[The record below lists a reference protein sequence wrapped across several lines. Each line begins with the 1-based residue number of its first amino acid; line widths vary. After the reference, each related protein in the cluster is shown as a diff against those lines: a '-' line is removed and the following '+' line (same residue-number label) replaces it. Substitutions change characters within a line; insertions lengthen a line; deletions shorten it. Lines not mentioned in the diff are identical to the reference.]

1 MRLKQVLIFGSG
13 AAVLFAL
20 PIVASK
26 ATQWISESSL
36 HKAEVRAKAVG
47 VAVTP
52 EDALAGYQN
61 PPDKD
66 NAAEAV
72 KSILGKL
79 SLPPTNE
86 EFQPSWKSPYK
97 ESEAAVGKWQ
107 AKAFKR
113 NNRTNLHELEGPVRD
128 FQAVLQEFDV
138 AVQKPGWN
146 FHRKWNE
153 GAAMLLPDAARIK
166 QLVRMLYAR
175 ALLAA
180 RDHNIPLVR
189 KSLETML
196 KVGDHLMTEPLLI
209 CQMVG
214 ISCHRTAYTGAV
226 DCMRVAPSR
235 ELGKALLEFLE
246 KPCPVEMDW
255 HRTWQMEFASQLA
268 SLEFFT
274 TEDGLTKLGFKREDK
289 VATRSQRSLNETRSR
304 VLDLLSL
311 AEKEWKGR
319 PNDAQTAEEMNRKY
333 GDRIYEI
340 LFSYSEVLGMLS
352 GPRESSTAPSKVT
365 DARRRLAYV
374 AIAIVLA
381 GQKSGKLPPA
391 GLRKDMHDPFTSGPL
406 RLSWQKDGF
415 TLYSLGE
422 NGADDGGNENGT
434 EDDIVIRFP
443 FRE

>member
-1 MRLKQVLIFGSG
+1 MRFKQVLIFGCG
-13 AAVLFAL
+13 AAALFAL

-26 ATQWISESSL
+26 ATQWISENSV
-36 HKAEVRAKAVG
+36 HKAEEHAKAAG
-47 VAVTP
+47 VAVAP

-61 PPDKD
+61 PEDKD

-72 KSILGKL
+72 KSILRKL

-113 NNRTNLHELEGPVRD
+113 NIQTNLDELEGPVRD
-128 FQAVLQEFDV
+128 FQAVLKEFDV
-138 AVQKPGWN
+138 AVLRPGWN

-189 KSLETML
+189 KSFETML

-226 DCMRVAPSR
+226 DCMRVAPSP
-235 ELGKALLEFLE
+235 ELGKALQELLE

-268 SLEFFT
+268 SLELFT
-274 TEDGLTKLGFKREDK
+274 SEDGLTKLGIKRKDK

-304 VLDLLSL
+304 VLDQLSF
-311 AEKEWKGR
+311 AEMEWKSR
-319 PNDAQTAEEMNRKY
+319 PNNAQTAEEMNRKY
-333 GDRIYEI
+333 GDQIYEI
-340 LFSYSEVLGMLS
+340 LYSYSDVLGMLS
-352 GPRESSTAPSKVT
+352 GPQESSTVPPKVT

-374 AIAIVLA
+374 AIAIVLE

-391 GLRKDMHDPFTSGPL
+391 GLRKDMQDPFGSGPL
-406 RLSWQKDGF
+406 RLSWQRRGF

-434 EDDIVIRFP
+434 EEDIVMRFP
-443 FRE
+443 FRD